1 MGNKRGTR
9 RSFGAIR
16 RLPSGR
22 YQAHYVGPDG
32 AKHKAP
38 RTFSAHDDAAAWC
51 AHERRLIDL
60 DVWTP
65 LAERLADDEP
75 LPVLTFEAYA
85 KRWLEHRN
93 LKPTTRSMYRSKLE
107 RHLIPTFGDWE
118 LLHITP
124 DDVRQWHAELSE
136 APVRTGGGEG
146 RTGATRTAHA
156 YALLKT
162 ILGTAVEDGL
172 IPSNPCR
179 IRGGTQTKR
188 AHEVVVLDAAEI
200 DRLAAAM
207 PDRLEL
213 LVTVSAWCGL
223 RRGELLA
230 LRRRD
235 VADDGTVVHVRR
247 AVSFIRSKPV
257 VGTPKSAAG
266 TRDVAVPPHV
276 VPAVVDHLAQH
287 VSRGRDSLLF
297 PAEDGGVLDEWTLR
311 YHYKRA
317 ATEIGR
323 PDLRLHDLRHQGAVM
338 AARAGAS
345 VKELMSRL
353 GHTSPQMSM
362 RYLHTAAGRDA
373 EIAARMSTMLEGEK

>member
-16 RLPSGR
+16 KLPSGR

-38 RTFSAHDDAAAWC
+38 RTFSTHDDAAAWC
-51 AHERRLIDL
+51 SHERRLVDL
-60 DVWTP
+60 DVWTAP
-65 LAERLADDEP
+65 ADRLKAEDP
-75 LPVLTFEAYA
+75 VPVLTFADYSR
-85 KRWLEHRN
+85 RWLDHRD

-107 RHLIPTFGDWE
+107 GHLIPAFGDWE
-118 LLHITP
+118 LATITAA
-124 DDVRQWHAELSE
+124 DVRKWHAELS
-136 APVRTGGGEG
+136 AGPVRAGNDEG

-162 ILGTAVEDGL
+162 IMGTAVDDGL
-172 IPSNPCR
+172 IPDNPCR
-179 IRGGTQTKR
+179 IRGASQTKR
-188 AHEVVVLDAAEI
+188 VHEVVVLDPAELDKLAAE
-200 DRLAAAM
+200 M
-207 PDRLEL
+207 PDRLAL

-235 VADDGTVVHVRR
+235 LSDDGTVVHVRR

-257 VGTPKSAAG
+257 TGTPKSTAG
-266 TRDVAVPPHV
+266 VRDVAVPPHI
-276 VPAVVDHLAQH
+276 VPAVVAHLDEH
-287 VSRGRDSLLF
+287 VRRGRDSLLF

-317 ATEIGR
+317 ADAIGR

-338 AARAGAS
+338 AARAGATT
-345 VKELMSRL
+345 KELMTRL
-353 GHTSPQMSM
+353 GHTTPQMSM
-362 RYLHTAAGRDA
+362 RYQHAAAGRDA
-373 EIAARMSTMLEGEK
+373 EIAARMSKMIGGDA

>member
-1 MGNKRGTR
+1 
-9 RSFGAIR
+9 
-16 RLPSGR
+16 
-22 YQAHYVGPDG
+22 
-32 AKHKAP
+32 
-38 RTFSAHDDAAAWC
+38 
-51 AHERRLIDL
+51 
-60 DVWTP
+60 
-65 LAERLADDEP
+65 
-75 LPVLTFEAYA
+75 
-85 KRWLEHRN
+85 
-93 LKPTTRSMYRSKLE
+93 RSKLE

-162 ILGTAVEDGL
+162 ILGTAVDDGL

-179 IRGGTQTKR
+179 IRGGTQTRR

-247 AVSFIRSKPV
+247 AVSFIR
-257 VGTPKSAAG
+257 
-266 TRDVAVPPHV
+266 
-276 VPAVVDHLAQH
+276 
-287 VSRGRDSLLF
+287 
-297 PAEDGGVLDEWTLR
+297 
-311 YHYKRA
+311 
-317 ATEIGR
+317 
-323 PDLRLHDLRHQGAVM
+323 
-338 AARAGAS
+338 
-345 VKELMSRL
+345 
-353 GHTSPQMSM
+353 
-362 RYLHTAAGRDA
+362 
-373 EIAARMSTMLEGEK
+373 

>member
-16 RLPSGR
+16 KLPSGR

-60 DVWTP
+60 DVWAP
-65 LAERLADDEP
+65 PADRDNPAEPAPALKFAD
-75 LPVLTFEAYA
+75 YSR
-85 KRWLEHRN
+85 RWLEHRD

-107 RHLIPTFGDWE
+107 RHLIPAFGDWE
-118 LLHITP
+118 LAAITAP
-124 DDVRQWHAELSE
+124 EVRRWHAELSG
-136 APVRTGGGEG
+136 APVRAGGGEG

-162 ILGTAVEDGL
+162 IMGTAVDDGL
-172 IPSNPCR
+172 IPDNPCR
-179 IRGGTQTKR
+179 IRGASQTKR
-188 AHEVVVLDAAEI
+188 AHEVVVLTPAEI
-200 DRLAAAM
+200 ERLADEM
-207 PDRLEL
+207 PDRLAL

-247 AVSFIRSKPV
+247 AVSFIRSAPV
-257 VGTPKSAAG
+257 IGTPKSTAG
-266 TRDVAVPPHV
+266 VRDVAVPPHIVPV
-276 VPAVVDHLAQH
+276 VVAHLDEH
-287 VSRGRDSLLF
+287 VRRGRDSLLF
-297 PAEDGGVLDEWTLR
+297 PSEDGGVLDEWTLR

-317 ATEIGR
+317 AESVGR

-338 AARAGAS
+338 AARAGATT
-345 VKELMSRL
+345 KELMTRL
-353 GHTSPQMSM
+353 GHTTPTMSM
-362 RYLHTAAGRDA
+362 RYQHAAAGRDA
-373 EIAARMSTMLEGEK
+373 EIAARMSKMIEGEK